1 MITINLL
8 PEKYYKARKLKQLLA
23 ISIVGG
29 GVILVVLI
37 FLYLI
42 QVKNVAKLNKQIKE
56 VEIEHEKYKPVLE
69 KMEMIKSKEAF
80 LQSRMKV
87 LKELT
92 TKHSVWP
99 RLLDDLNRAVPF
111 NVWLIKVDSKAQA
124 KGKFFTIDGIG
135 LSKEGV
141 ADFMTNLQKSDYFEN
156 VSLLSLVESSTA
168 GISQVSFRI
177 SCGSKI

>member
-23 ISIVGG
+23 ILIVGG
-29 GVILVVLI
+29 SVIVAVLI
-37 FLYLI
+37 FLYFI

-56 VEIEHEKYKPVLE
+56 VEVEQEKYRPILE
-69 KMEMIKSKEAF
+69 KMEMIKNKEAF

-99 RLLDDLNRAVPF
+99 RLLDDLNRVVPF
-111 NVWLIKVDSKAQA
+111 NIWLTKVDSKAQA
-124 KGKFFTIDGIG
+124 KGRIFTIDGIS

-141 ADFMTNLQKSDYFEN
+141 ADFMTNLQKSTYFEN
-156 VSLLSLVESSTA
+156 VVLLSLAESFVS
-168 GISQVSFRI
+168 GMSQVSFRI
-177 SCGSKI
+177 TCSSKI